1 METNLQKAILELNS
15 PVNPFEFA
23 IEGDEVIATWKW
35 MDATFFKPGGI
46 SKEVQD
52 YEFHVKIDSSRHK
65 WHEKDITGK
74 TSTEA
79 NFKDGKITFGSSSFS
94 GHTASK
100 QIVIGLGKDN
110 SSGETGA
117 IGFKLDTALIKTPL
131 RRILSDMGYKKALF

>member
-23 IEGDEVIATWKW
+23 IEGDEVIGTWKW

-65 WHEKDITGK
+65 CLGKNGSSCFFLSK
-74 TSTEA
+74 TS
-79 NFKDGKITFGSSSFS
+79 
-94 GHTASK
+94 
-100 QIVIGLGKDN
+100 
-110 SSGETGA
+110 
-117 IGFKLDTALIKTPL
+117 
-131 RRILSDMGYKKALF
+131 LFLTVSCVSHRMDI